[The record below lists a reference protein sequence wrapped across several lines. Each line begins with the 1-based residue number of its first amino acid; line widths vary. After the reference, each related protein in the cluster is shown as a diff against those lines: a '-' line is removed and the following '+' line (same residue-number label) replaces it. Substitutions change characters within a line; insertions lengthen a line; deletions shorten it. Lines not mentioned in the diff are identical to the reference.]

1 MDKRQ
6 TEVLDFW
13 FRELTMQQWFG
24 GGPAL
29 DALIR
34 ERFDALHEEATQGRL
49 DAWASTKLGR
59 LALIIVL
66 DQFSRNIHRGTAR
79 AFALDGKAQ
88 ALAAEGIKAGMDE
101 TLTFAQRH
109 FFYMPLM
116 HAEDSTLQALSVERF
131 TALSEL
137 ANYILGFA
145 KAHRDEFERFGRF
158 PGRNKALGR
167 ADTAEEARYLAERK

>member
-1 MDKRQ
+1 MHGGANATIIARFQ
-6 TEVLDFW
+6 
-13 FRELTMQQWFG
+13 ELTEQG
-24 GGPAL
+24 ASGAL
-29 DALIR
+29 D
-34 ERFDALHEEATQGRL
+34 H
-49 DAWASTKLGR
+49 WASDPEGR

-167 ADTAEEARYLAERK
+167 ADTAEEARYLAERR